1 MAAGGSKKKA
11 GATEVSRSPQAG
23 NLGQTATQGAQAP
36 LKVGLTAAGRPPSSA
51 TGRADEDGDKVAD
64 EMSEEEDK
72 ELRWK
77 DSGDLS
83 SAAKTP

>member
-1 MAAGGSKKKA
+1 MGS
-11 GATEVSRSPQAG
+11 RM
-23 NLGQTATQGAQAP
+23 
-36 LKVGLTAAGRPPSSA
+36 GLTAAGRPPSSA
-51 TGRADEDGDKVAD
+51 TGRADEDDNEVAD
-64 EMSEEEDK
+64 EMGEEEDE

>member
-1 MAAGGSKKKA
+1 MIRDTGC
-11 GATEVSRSPQAG
+11 Q
-23 NLGQTATQGAQAP
+23 LGP
-36 LKVGLTAAGRPPSSA
+36 TAAGRPPSSA
-51 TGRADEDGDKVAD
+51 PGRADEDDDEVAD
-64 EMSEEEDK
+64 EMGEEEDK

>member
-1 MAAGGSKKKA
+1 MAG
-11 GATEVSRSPQAG
+11 RQQQPH
-23 NLGQTATQGAQAP
+23 L
-36 LKVGLTAAGRPPSSA
+36 GLTAAARPPSSA
-51 TGRADEDGDKVAD
+51 TGRGDEDGDEVAD
-64 EMSEEEDK
+64 EMGEEEDE

>member
-1 MAAGGSKKKA
+1 MG
-11 GATEVSRSPQAG
+11 P
-23 NLGQTATQGAQAP
+23 
-36 LKVGLTAAGRPPSSA
+36 TAAGRPPSSA
-51 TGRADEDGDKVAD
+51 PGRADEDDDEVAD
-64 EMSEEEDK
+64 EMGEEEDE

>member
-1 MAAGGSKKKA
+1 MC
-11 GATEVSRSPQAG
+11 
-23 NLGQTATQGAQAP
+23 
-36 LKVGLTAAGRPPSSA
+36 LTAAGRPPSSA
-51 TGRADEDGDKVAD
+51 TGRADEDGDEVAD
-64 EMSEEEDK
+64 EMGEEEDE

>member
-1 MAAGGSKKKA
+1 MNH
-11 GATEVSRSPQAG
+11 T
-23 NLGQTATQGAQAP
+23 LGP
-36 LKVGLTAAGRPPSSA
+36 TAADRPPSSA
-51 TGRADEDGDKVAD
+51 TGRADEDDDEVAD
-64 EMSEEEDK
+64 EMGEDEDE

>member
-1 MAAGGSKKKA
+1 M
-11 GATEVSRSPQAG
+11 
-23 NLGQTATQGAQAP
+23 
-36 LKVGLTAAGRPPSSA
+36 GLTAAARPPSSA
-51 TGRADEDGDKVAD
+51 TGRGDEDGDEVAD
-64 EMSEEEDK
+64 EMGEEEDE

>member
-1 MAAGGSKKKA
+1 M
-11 GATEVSRSPQAG
+11 
-23 NLGQTATQGAQAP
+23 
-36 LKVGLTAAGRPPSSA
+36 GLTAAGRPPSSA

-64 EMSEEEDK
+64 EMGEEEDE

-83 SAAKTP
+83 SAVKTP